1 MPAFRLHADGGE
13 DGRDRVRKGREEG
26 SAGERER
33 PARPGHHPEAG
44 RCRRRPRDRHL
55 PRPPPR
61 REKNLIAFLRGRLDE
76 KGEDHALIDVNGV
89 GYLVFLSQK
98 TLGQL
103 PEIGSPLKIFTHLV
117 HREDAMIL
125 YGFKTLEE
133 KQMFLLLIGVSGVGS
148 KTALSLLS
156 SLEPGQIGAAALS
169 ERPEAL
175 ICPGIGKKIAAR
187 IALELKEKLKDF
199 ETLFPEEGDR
209 HEVEEALLA
218 LGYSPEEVY
227 SFLASLPTGIEV
239 EEAIRL
245 ALEGLRAK

>member
-1 MPAFRLHADGGE
+1 M
-13 DGRDRVRKGREEG
+13 
-26 SAGERER
+26 
-33 PARPGHHPEAG
+33 
-44 RCRRRPRDRHL
+44 
-55 PRPPPR
+55 
-61 REKNLIAFLRGRLDE
+61 IAFLRGRLDE

>member
-1 MPAFRLHADGGE
+1 M
-13 DGRDRVRKGREEG
+13 
-26 SAGERER
+26 
-33 PARPGHHPEAG
+33 
-44 RCRRRPRDRHL
+44 
-55 PRPPPR
+55 
-61 REKNLIAFLRGRLDE
+61 IAFLRGRLDGI
-76 KGEDHALIDVNGV
+76 GEDHAIFDVNGV

-103 PEIGSPLKIFTHLV
+103 PAIGEPFKIFTHLV
-117 HREDAMIL
+117 HREDAMTL
-125 YGFKTLEE
+125 YGFKNIGE
-133 KQMFLLLIGVSGVGS
+133 KHFFLLLIGVSGVGS

-156 SLEPGQIGAAALS
+156 SLEPGAIRAAALS

-199 ETLFPEEGDR
+199 ETFFPEEGDR
-209 HEVEEALLA
+209 REVEEALLA
-218 LGYSPEEVY
+218 LGYAPEEVY
-227 SFLASLPTGIEV
+227 SFLAALSPGIEV